1 MKTKIHI
8 TRETAMFN
16 NKSKKLLLASSLL
29 VATTAANA
37 GYDIKLSEE
46 DKISFGGYIKVDAR
60 YVDGD
65 VAYRPFWIGTG
76 AKLDESASQLN
87 LFANETRFNMKYT
100 HGDVMGFIE
109 MDFWGGG
116 GNEIV
121 SNSAHPRLRHAF
133 IKYKNV
139 LAGQT
144 WSTFMNT
151 SAIPESADFAGATT
165 GLVFIR
171 QGQVRYTMGNFQV
184 ALENP
189 ETWGGD
195 TSNDSVPDVVA
206 RYNLKGDWGSVS
218 FSALGRQLNTPTV
231 TAAPAVPAVTV
242 IDSVTGLPVV
252 IKAAT
257 TAVTG
262 MTSETEMGL
271 GYSIAGRIKTVGKDD
286 FRFQIHQGEL
296 GRYVG
301 VAFAKDVVGEQVEET
316 TAYLAAYRHFW
327 NETLRTTVLYGTAEA
342 DVSGAERSQWSVN
355 LFDNLTKQL
364 SVGVEV
370 GQFSMDEENAD
381 SNYAQLS
388 LKYVL

>member
-1 MKTKIHI
+1 MI
-8 TRETAMFN
+8 T
-16 NKSKKLLLASSLL
+16 KSKNLLLASSLL
-29 VATTAANA
+29 VAAGAANA
-37 GYDIKLSEE
+37 GYDIKLSED

-65 VAYRPFWIGTG
+65 VAYRPYWIGTG
-76 AKLDESASQLN
+76 AKLDDSASQFN

-121 SNSAHPRLRHAF
+121 SNSANPRIRHAF

-151 SAIPESADFAGATT
+151 SAIPESADFAGATL

-171 QGQVRYTMGNFQV
+171 QGQIRYTMGDFQV
-184 ALENP
+184 SLENP

-195 TSNDSVPDVVA
+195 TANDNVPDVTA
-206 RYNLKGDWGSVS
+206 RYNLKGDWGNVS
-218 FSALGRQLNTPTV
+218 FSALARQLNTTLGNTE
-231 TAAPAVPAVTV
+231 TAIGA
-242 IDSVTGLPVV
+242 
-252 IKAAT
+252 
-257 TAVTG
+257 
-262 MTSETEMGL
+262 
-271 GYSIAGRIKTVGKDD
+271 SIAGRIKTVGKDD
-286 FRFQIHQGEL
+286 FRFQFHQGEL

-301 VAFAKDVVGEQVEET
+301 AAFAADVIGEEVEDV
-316 TAYLAAYRHFW
+316 TAYLAAYRHYW
-327 NETLRTTVLYGTAEA
+327 TDTLRTTVLYGAAEA
-342 DVSGAERSQWSVN
+342 DVSGADRSQWGVN
-355 LFDNLTKQL
+355 LFQDLTKQL
-364 SVGVEV
+364 AVGVEV
-370 GQFSMDEENAD
+370 GNFKMKTLDAD

-388 LKYVL
+388 LRYVL

>member
-1 MKTKIHI
+1 MLSLIADCVIFILPYYDFANKEYSLKQKIYI

-29 VATTAANA
+29 VAASAANA

-46 DKISFGGYIKVDAR
+46 DKVSFGGYIKVDAR

-76 AKLDESASQLN
+76 SKLGESASQLN

-109 MDFWGGG
+109 MDFWGGE

-133 IKYKNV
+133 IKYKDV

-171 QGQVRYTMGNFQV
+171 QGQVRYTSGNFQV
-184 ALENP
+184 SLENP

-195 TSNDSVPDVVA
+195 TSNDNVPDIVA
-206 RYNLKGDWGSVS
+206 RYNVKGDWGSVS
-218 FSALGRQLNTPTV
+218 FSALGRQLNTTL
-231 TAAPAVPAVTV
+231 
-242 IDSVTGLPVV
+242 GN
-252 IKAAT
+252 
-257 TAVTG
+257 
-262 MTSETEMGL
+262 SETAIAA
-271 GYSIAGRIKTVGKDD
+271 SIAGRIKTVGKDD

-327 NETLRTTVLYGTAEA
+327 NETLRTTVLYGSAEA
-342 DVSGAERSQWSVN
+342 DVSGADRSQWSIN

-370 GQFSMDEENAD
+370 GQFTMDDQDAD

>member
-1 MKTKIHI
+1 MPIVTFLYCFIMFWQINKYEYKKNTI
-8 TRETAMFN
+8 TGETAMFK

-29 VATTAANA
+29 VAASAANA
-37 GYDIKLSEE
+37 GYTFDLSDDDKL
-46 DKISFGGYIKVDAR
+46 SFGGYIKVDAR

-65 VAYRPFWIGTG
+65 VAYKPFWTGSG
-76 AKLDESASQLN
+76 AKLDESASQFN
-87 LFANETRFNMKYT
+87 LFANETRFNMKYS

-133 IKYKNV
+133 IKYKDI

-171 QGQVRYTMGNFQV
+171 QGQIRYTMGNFQV
-184 ALENP
+184 SLENP

-195 TSNDSVPDVVA
+195 TSNDSMPDVVA

-218 FSALGRQLNTPTV
+218 FSALGRQLNTEL
-231 TAAPAVPAVTV
+231 
-242 IDSVTGLPVV
+242 GN
-252 IKAAT
+252 
-257 TAVTG
+257 
-262 MTSETEMGL
+262 SETAIGA
-271 GYSIAGRIKTVGKDD
+271 SIAGRIKMAGKDD
-286 FRFQIHQGEL
+286 FRFQFHQGEL

-301 VAFAKDVVGEQVEET
+301 VGFAKDVVGEQVEET
-316 TAYLAAYRHFW
+316 TSYLAAYRHFW
-327 NETLRTTVLYGTAEA
+327 TETLRSTVLYGVAEA
-342 DVSGAERSQWSVN
+342 DVSGADRSQWSVN
-355 LFDNLTKQL
+355 LFQNLTKQL
-364 SVGVEV
+364 AVGVEV
-370 GQFSMDEENAD
+370 GQFTMDDQNAD

>member
-1 MKTKIHI
+1 
-8 TRETAMFN
+8 MFN

-29 VATTAANA
+29 VAAGAANA

-65 VAYRPFWIGTG
+65 VAYRPFWIGAGT
-76 AKLDESASQLN
+76 KLDESASNFN

-121 SNSAHPRLRHAF
+121 SNSAHPRIRHAF

-151 SAIPESADFAGATT
+151 SAIPESADFAGSTL

-171 QGQVRYTMGNFQV
+171 QGQVRYTMGDFQV
-184 ALENP
+184 SIENP

-195 TSNDSVPDVVA
+195 PANDNVPDVVA

-218 FSALGRQLNTPTV
+218 FSALGRQLNT
-231 TAAPAVPAVTV
+231 AL
-242 IDSVTGLPVV
+242 GN
-252 IKAAT
+252 
-257 TAVTG
+257 
-262 MTSETEMGL
+262 SETAIAG
-271 GYSIAGRIKTVGKDD
+271 SIAGRIKTVGKDD
-286 FRFQIHQGEL
+286 FRFQIHKGEL

-301 VAFAKDVVGEQVEET
+301 VAFAQDVIGDQVEDT

-327 NETLRTTVLYGTAEA
+327 SETLRSTVLYGAAEA

-355 LFDNLTKQL
+355 LFQNLTKQL

-370 GQFSMDEENAD
+370 GNFKMKDLDAD
-381 SNYAQLS
+381 SNYAQVS